1 MLARVRP
8 PHSAEVSAPASPSFT
23 VTYDPSPEPPASQ
36 FTFTNPE
43 SPDGS
48 VVGSYVLVDA
58 GTTIAVTLVGAT
70 WSVTPVIWSVHPSN
84 GDPVV
89 LMSSDRQTISFTV
102 PAPSHYFHPWVFRL
116 SVDTP
121 SAVGI
126 RSPNIYL
133 TNSQPAAVG
142 INYRLVYSPPSG
154 NFSFL
159 DLSSASGQAGTVL
172 DAELVW
178 VNTIVPYRNF
188 VIEVT
193 ADDGSP
199 VRFSNPGPIRWSTP
213 IHPGWITVTGDQP
226 TVLIASIKEDAAG
239 QSASL
244 RFQIEYNGVNILS
257 PDPILINATIGDG

>member
-1 MLARVRP
+1 MLAKVRT
-8 PHSAEVSAPASPSFT
+8 PHSPALSTPAPPSFKVAYNPT
-23 VTYDPSPEPPASQ
+23 PDPPGSSQ
-36 FTFTNPE
+36 FTFTK
-43 SPDGS
+43 PDGS

-58 GTTIAVTLVGAT
+58 GTRIEVTLAGAA
-70 WSVTPVIWSVHPSN
+70 WSTVPVIWSVQPAD
-84 GDPVV
+84 GQPVV
-89 LMSSDRQTISFTV
+89 LLSSDLQTISFTV

-121 SAVGI
+121 LAVGI

-133 TNSQPAAVG
+133 TNSQPSTSVE
-142 INYRLVYSPPSG
+142 INYRLKYSPLNG

-178 VNTIVPYRNF
+178 INTIVPYSNF
-188 VIEVT
+188 TIDVI

-199 VRFSNPGPIRWSTP
+199 IRFSESGPVRWSTP
-213 IHPGWITVTGDQP
+213 TGPVWMPVTPDQP
-226 TVLIASIKEDAAG
+226 TVLFASIRGDAAG
-239 QSASL
+239 QSISL
-244 RFQIEYNGVNILS
+244 RFQIEHNGVNILS